1 MNFGTL
7 RVLNDDIVIGGAG
20 FGTHPHSNMEII
32 SIPLHGAMVHKDS
45 TGHEKVINTGDVQI
59 MSAGTGIDHS
69 EYNFSGS
76 ENLNFLQIWII
87 PKKRDITPRYDQKTF
102 PLKERKNILKTVVSP
117 DGKDVLWINQDAYLT
132 LGQSDQN
139 HTFTYELNKKG
150 NGVYIFVIEGN
161 VKIQDDRL
169 QRRDAIGLIDIN
181 QVLIESS
188 SETEFLIIEVPM

>member
-1 MNFGTL
+1 
-7 RVLNDDIVIGGAG
+7 
-20 FGTHPHSNMEII
+20 
-32 SIPLHGAMVHKDS
+32 MVQKDS
-45 TGHEKVINTGDVQI
+45 TSHEKVINTGDVQI

-87 PKKRDITPRYDQKTF
+87 PKKRDITPRYDQMTF

-117 DGKDVLWINQDAYLT
+117 DGEDVLWINQDAYLT

-181 QVLIESS
+181 HVRIESLY
-188 SETEFLIIEVPM
+188 ETEFLIIEVPM